1 MATDNGTLNDIS
13 LSELL
18 FSDEWNLDKTTRF
31 MQHNWVPMSYK
42 ITLVYLAIVYW
53 GQKWMQKRKALDS
66 KPMNNVLAVWNFAFS
81 MFSAYSAYCLLP
93 ELFNVFRH
101 QGFVGS
107 YCQNAEYYNDP
118 STGYWGW
125 MFVMSKAPELGD
137 TMFLILRKRPVIF
150 LHWYHHALTFL
161 YATITYAEKQAWCRW
176 SLALNLSVHTVM
188 YFYFGLQAM
197 KIRSPRIV
205 AKFITSIQILQ
216 FVISVYIFTHIV
228 YIKFT
233 DVLPC
238 DASWN
243 VLSLGGLM
251 YLSYLYLF
259 AQFFY
264 DSYISGKMKK
274 RSLAT
279 TSSSNAMTEA
289 KKIE

>member
-1 MATDNGTLNDIS
+1 MTIDNGTLHDIS

-18 FSDEWNLDKTTRF
+18 FSNDWSLEKTTHY

-42 ITLVYLAIVYW
+42 ITLAYLAIVYW
-53 GQKWMQKRKALDS
+53 GQKWMFTRKAFDS
-66 KPMNNVLAVWNFAFS
+66 KAMSVVLAVWNFSFS
-81 MFSAYSAYCLLP
+81 IFSGYAAYCLLP
-93 ELFNVFRH
+93 ELFKMFRH
-101 QGFVGS
+101 HGFVGT
-107 YCQNAEYYNDP
+107 YCQNAEYYNDS

-197 KIRSPRIV
+197 KVRAPRPV

-228 YIKFT
+228 YIKYADAT
-233 DVLPC
+233 PC

-243 VLSLGGLM
+243 MLSLGGLM

-264 DSYISGKMKK
+264 DSYISGKARMK
-274 RSLAT
+274 RNLSTEAT
-279 TSSSNAMTEA
+279 TST